1 MTYTFGKELL
11 NKTKSIETTSLIK
24 SLAKGTERQR
34 FDLKWGNFR
43 QFRSS
48 LPFYATSTTL
58 QHFLHFICTD
68 SARQWRDVHISYLKA
83 KNNAPSIEDLKMIS
97 G

>member
-34 FDLKWGNFR
+34 FDLK
-43 QFRSS
+43 
-48 LPFYATSTTL
+48 
-58 QHFLHFICTD
+58 
-68 SARQWRDVHISYLKA
+68 
-83 KNNAPSIEDLKMIS
+83 
-97 G
+97 